1 MVSKGVARK
10 DHNDLRRKSK
20 RVDSSF
26 YLIQLLN
33 GIQYGFLLFLVAS
46 GLTLVFGIMDVINL
60 AHGSFYMIG
69 AYLAYWL
76 TGIFG
81 SLFLGILFSIPLAI
95 AVGLV
100 VEKLAIAYVYKKGHL
115 HQVLL
120 TYALILIF
128 DELQR
133 LLWGND
139 SHSVDIPAF
148 LSGSIPLTDI
158 QVYPVYRI
166 FLSAVCIIIGI
177 GMFYVIQKTKLGMTI
192 RAGASNRE
200 MAQALGINIEWLFTV
215 VFSLGVG
222 LAAFAGMI
230 AAPVDSLYP
239 GMGDHILILS
249 LVVVVIGGI
258 GSIKGAFV
266 GAMIIGVSSIFG
278 KTLLPDMASVIVYA
292 MMAAILFWRPKGLFP
307 AL

>member
-1 MVSKGVARK
+1 M
-10 DHNDLRRKSK
+10 
-20 RVDSSF
+20 DSSF

-139 SHSVDIPAF
+139 SHSVDIPVL

-230 AAPVDSLYP
+230 AVPVDSLYP

-292 MMAAILFWRPKGLFP
+292 MMAAILIWKPKGLFP

>member
-1 MVSKGVARK
+1 MVSKRVVRK
-10 DHNDLRRKSK
+10 DQNDLRRKSK
-20 RVDSSF
+20 RVDASF

-292 MMAAILFWRPKGLFP
+292 MMAAILIWRPKGLFP

>member
-1 MVSKGVARK
+1 ME
-10 DHNDLRRKSK
+10 L
-20 RVDSSF
+20 SF

-33 GIQYGFLLFLVAS
+33 GIQYGFLLFLVTS

-69 AYLAYWL
+69 AYLAFWL

-81 SLFLGILFSIPLAI
+81 NLFLGIILAIPLAI
-95 AVGLV
+95 LVGFV
-100 VEKLAIAYVYKKGHL
+100 VEKLAISYVYTKGHL

-120 TYALILIF
+120 TYALIMVF
-128 DELQR
+128 DEAQR
-133 LLWGND
+133 FLWGND
-139 SHSVDIPAF
+139 SHGIDVPAI

-158 QVYPVYRI
+158 QVYPVYRL
-166 FLSAVCIIIGI
+166 FVSFVCIVIAA
-177 GMFYVIQKTKLGMTI
+177 GMFFVIQKTRLGMTI

-200 MAQALGINIEWLFTV
+200 MTQALGINIKTLFTI
-215 VFSLGVG
+215 VFSLGVA

-230 AAPVDSLYP
+230 AAPIDSLYP
-239 GMGDHILILS
+239 GMGDNILIIS

-266 GAMIIGVSSIFG
+266 GAMIIGVSSVFG
-278 KTLLPDMASVIVYA
+278 ETLFPDLASVIVYA
-292 MMAAILFWRPKGLFP
+292 MMSAILILRPKGLFP
-307 AL
+307 AT

>member
-1 MVSKGVARK
+1 ME
-10 DHNDLRRKSK
+10 L
-20 RVDSSF
+20 SF

-33 GIQYGFLLFLVAS
+33 GIQFGFLLFLVAS

-81 SLFLGILFSIPLAI
+81 NLFLGILFAIPLAI
-95 AVGLV
+95 AIGMA

-133 LLWGND
+133 FIWGND
-139 SHSVDIPAF
+139 SHSVDVPGL

-158 QVYPVYRI
+158 QVYPVYRLFI
-166 FLSAVCIIIGI
+166 SAVCIIIGV
-177 GMFYVIQKTKLGMTI
+177 GMFYVIQKTKLGMRI
-192 RAGASNRE
+192 RAGASNNE
-200 MAQALGINIEWLFTV
+200 MVQALGINIERLFSV
-215 VFSLGVG
+215 VFSLGVA

-230 AAPVDSLYP
+230 AVPVDSLYP
-239 GMGDHILILS
+239 GMGDNILIIS

-292 MMAAILFWRPKGLFP
+292 MMAAILIWRPKGLFQ
-307 AL
+307 AI

>member
-1 MVSKGVARK
+1 ME
-10 DHNDLRRKSK
+10 L
-20 RVDSSF
+20 SF

-33 GIQYGFLLFLVAS
+33 GIQFGFLLFLVAS

-81 SLFLGILFSIPLAI
+81 NLFLGIVFAIPLAI
-95 AVGLV
+95 AIGLA

-133 LLWGND
+133 FLWGND
-139 SHSVDIPAF
+139 SHSVDVPNL

-158 QVYPVYRI
+158 QVYPVYRLFI
-166 FLSAVCIIIGI
+166 SAVCIIIGV
-177 GMFYVIQKTKLGMTI
+177 GMFYVIQKTKLGMRI
-192 RAGASNRE
+192 RAGASNNE
-200 MAQALGINIEWLFTV
+200 MVQALGINIERLFSV
-215 VFSLGVG
+215 VFSLGVA

-230 AAPVDSLYP
+230 AVPVDSLYP
-239 GMGDHILILS
+239 GMGDNILIIS

-292 MMAAILFWRPKGLFP
+292 MMAGILIWRPKGLFQ
-307 AL
+307 AI

>member
-1 MVSKGVARK
+1 ME
-10 DHNDLRRKSK
+10 L
-20 RVDSSF
+20 SF

-33 GIQYGFLLFLVAS
+33 GIQFGFLLFLVAS

-76 TGIFG
+76 TGVCG
-81 SLFLGILFSIPLAI
+81 NLFLGILLAIPLAI
-95 AVGLV
+95 AIGMA

-133 LLWGND
+133 FLWGND
-139 SHSVDIPAF
+139 SHSVDVPRL

-158 QVYPVYRI
+158 QVYPVYRLFI
-166 FLSAVCIIIGI
+166 SAVCIIIGI
-177 GMFYVIQKTKLGMTI
+177 GMFYVIQKTKLGMRI
-192 RAGASNRE
+192 RAGASNNE
-200 MAQALGINIEWLFTV
+200 MVQALGINIERLFTI
-215 VFSLGVG
+215 VFSLGVA

-230 AAPVDSLYP
+230 AVPVDSLYP
-239 GMGDHILILS
+239 GMGDNILIIS

-266 GAMIIGVSSIFG
+266 GAMIIGVSSIVG

-292 MMAAILFWRPKGLFP
+292 MMAAILIWRPKGLFQ
-307 AL
+307 AI

>member
-1 MVSKGVARK
+1 MEY
-10 DHNDLRRKSK
+10 
-20 RVDSSF
+20 SF

-33 GIQYGFLLFLVAS
+33 GIQYGFLLFLVAA

-69 AYLAYWL
+69 AYLTFWL

-81 SLFLGILFSIPLAI
+81 SLFLGIVFAVPLAV
-95 AVGLV
+95 AVGFV
-100 VEKLAIAYVYKKGHL
+100 VEKLAIAYLYKKGHL

-128 DELQR
+128 DEAQR
-133 LLWGND
+133 FLWGND
-139 SHSVDIPAF
+139 SHGIDIPAA
-148 LSGSIPLTDI
+148 LSGSIPLTDV
-158 QVYPVYRI
+158 QVYPVYRL
-166 FLSAVCIIIGI
+166 FVSFVCIVIGL

-200 MAQALGINIEWLFTV
+200 MTQALGINIERLFTI

-230 AAPVDSLYP
+230 AAPIDSLYP
-239 GMGDHILILS
+239 GMGDNVLIIS

-266 GAMIIGVSSIFG
+266 GAMIIGISSIFG
-278 KTLLPDMASVIVYA
+278 KTLFPDMASIVVYA
-292 MMAAILFWRPKGLFP
+292 MMAAILIWKPQGLFKS
-307 AL
+307 A

>member
-1 MVSKGVARK
+1 ME
-10 DHNDLRRKSK
+10 L
-20 RVDSSF
+20 SF

-33 GIQYGFLLFLVAS
+33 GIQFGFLLFLVAS

-81 SLFLGILFSIPLAI
+81 NLFLGILLAIPLAI
-95 AVGLV
+95 AIGMA

-133 LLWGND
+133 FLWGND
-139 SHSVDIPAF
+139 SHSVDVPSL

-158 QVYPVYRI
+158 QVYPVYRLFI
-166 FLSAVCIIIGI
+166 SVVCIIIGI
-177 GMFYVIQKTKLGMTI
+177 GMFYVIQKTKLGMRI
-192 RAGASNRE
+192 RAGASNNE
-200 MAQALGINIEWLFTV
+200 MVQALGINIERLFSV
-215 VFSLGVG
+215 VFSLGVA

-230 AAPVDSLYP
+230 AVPVDSLYP
-239 GMGDHILILS
+239 GMGDNILIIS

-292 MMAAILFWRPKGLFP
+292 MMAAILIWRPKGLFQ
-307 AL
+307 AI

>member
-1 MVSKGVARK
+1 ME
-10 DHNDLRRKSK
+10 L
-20 RVDSSF
+20 SF

-33 GIQYGFLLFLVAS
+33 GIQYGFLLFLVTS

-69 AYLAYWL
+69 AYLAFWL

-81 SLFLGILFSIPLAI
+81 NLFLGIILAIPLAI
-95 AVGLV
+95 LVGFV
-100 VEKLAIAYVYKKGHL
+100 VEKLAISYVYTKGHL

-120 TYALILIF
+120 TYALIMVF
-128 DELQR
+128 DEAQR
-133 LLWGND
+133 FLWGND
-139 SHSVDIPAF
+139 SHGIDVPAI

-158 QVYPVYRI
+158 QVYPVYRL
-166 FLSAVCIIIGI
+166 FVSFVCIVIAA
-177 GMFYVIQKTKLGMTI
+177 GMFFVIQKTRLGMTI

-200 MAQALGINIEWLFTV
+200 MTQALGINIKTLFTI
-215 VFSLGVG
+215 VFSLGVA

-230 AAPVDSLYP
+230 AAPIDSLYP
-239 GMGDHILILS
+239 GMGDNILIIS

-266 GAMIIGVSSIFG
+266 GAMIIGVSSVFG
-278 KTLLPDMASVIVYA
+278 ETLFPDLASVIVYA
-292 MMAAILFWRPKGLFP
+292 MMSAILIWRPNGLFP
-307 AL
+307 AT

>member
-1 MVSKGVARK
+1 ME
-10 DHNDLRRKSK
+10 L
-20 RVDSSF
+20 SF

-33 GIQYGFLLFLVAS
+33 GIQYGFLLFLVTS

-69 AYLAYWL
+69 AYLAFWL

-81 SLFLGILFSIPLAI
+81 NLFLGIILAIPLAI
-95 AVGLV
+95 LVGFV
-100 VEKLAIAYVYKKGHL
+100 VEKLAISYVYTKGHL

-120 TYALILIF
+120 TYALIMVF
-128 DELQR
+128 DEAQR
-133 LLWGND
+133 FLWGND
-139 SHSVDIPAF
+139 SHGIDVPAI

-158 QVYPVYRI
+158 QVYPVYRL
-166 FLSAVCIIIGI
+166 FVSFVCIVIAA
-177 GMFYVIQKTKLGMTI
+177 GMFFVIHKTKLGMTI

-200 MAQALGINIEWLFTV
+200 MTQALGINIKTLFTI
-215 VFSLGVG
+215 VFSLGVA

-230 AAPVDSLYP
+230 AAPIDSLYP
-239 GMGDHILILS
+239 GMGDNILIIS

-266 GAMIIGVSSIFG
+266 GAMIIGVSSVFG
-278 KTLLPDMASVIVYA
+278 ETLFPDLASVIVYA
-292 MMAAILFWRPKGLFP
+292 MMSAILIWRPKGLFP
-307 AL
+307 AT